1 MIGARLFS
9 GIGDGLATQE
19 GWNWYSE
26 VRFVRLF
33 LEKKQSYVKEKAYE

>member
-33 LEKKQSYVKEKAYE
+33 LEIKTKLCKGERV